1 MWASSRYI
9 LIMSFAA
16 MIALARGFIVAG
28 VLDVPSFGLYATI
41 VAVGMFSS
49 ALVSFGE
56 IERTIKTFPRLW
68 VVERHRRSVVDRTDE
83 SARVMILRA
92 GGLLIVLLTC
102 TFLDVMRSFAQM
114 GVFVVL
120 IALNA
125 ALASL
130 YASAIRATGDVE
142 LLAGNTLFRAIIVIV
157 FGLSGA
163 YFFGWQGAVLGE
175 VLATIVGIL
184 ITRYSVVE
192 KTISCAKNNGYIR
205 ENDGVDPPFDSGLWL
220 FFAAL
225 LASVP
230 VYLDR
235 AFVASVF
242 GTAMVGTFGFLML
255 FVTGANTFTGII
267 AQKVGPQLIKIEYL
281 GESINAQL
289 KFAGR
294 WLALIF
300 TICFAGMM
308 GVTLLFVFGP
318 AKYFFEK
325 FHLDLNLIAA
335 AGVMCTLQVG
345 VILDFIMISRNQER
359 AIFFAACLYLAAS
372 GVVVLLVLWLK
383 LSLVDFI
390 WLLVLAKI
398 FHIAAQV
405 GFIGRIWHAHK
416 RQLEGVK

>member
-9 LIMSFAA
+9 VIMSFAA
-16 MIALARGFIVAG
+16 MIALVRGFIVAG
-28 VLDVPSFGLYATI
+28 ILDLPSFGLYATI

-68 VVERHRRSVVDRTDE
+68 VVERHRRSVVDRADE
-83 SARVMILRA
+83 SAWVIILRA
-92 GGLLIVLLTC
+92 ATLFVFFLTC
-102 TFLDVMRSFAQM
+102 TFVDAIRSVAQTGM
-114 GVFVVL
+114 FVAL
-120 IALNA
+120 IALSA
-125 ALASL
+125 ALSSL

-142 LLAGNTLFRAIIVIV
+142 LLARNTFFRALIVLV

-163 YFFGWQGAVLGE
+163 YYFSWQGAILGE
-175 VLATIVGIL
+175 VLATIVGVL

-192 KTISCAKNNGYIR
+192 KTISSAKNNGYIR
-205 ENDGVDPPFDSGLWL
+205 ENDGVTSPFDSGLWL

-225 LASVP
+225 LASAP

-267 AQKVGPQLIKIEYL
+267 AQKVGPQLIKSEYL

-300 TICFAGMM
+300 TICFAGMI
-308 GVTLLFVFGP
+308 GVTFLLVFGP
-318 AKYFFEK
+318 FKYFFEK

-335 AGVMCTLQVG
+335 AGMMCTLQVG

-372 GVVVLLVLWLK
+372 GVMVLLVLWLK
-383 LSLVDFI
+383 LSLVNFI

-416 RQLEGVK
+416 RELESVK